1 MKKVI
6 YLILLVTLPGLKS
19 QAQSTVVYK
28 DQVRIENQS
37 VTRSEDN
44 RLTISMDIIMQ
55 ANMKIT
61 SNRFATLTPILEA
74 DGRTKSLPPVVIYGR
89 RRALTHERNNTIPKD
104 AFVILRRKRHTDQK
118 VNYLIQLPYEAWMQK
133 ANLVMDTDLCC
144 CRDIVE
150 ANQLD
155 PITSLNIERAKLQ
168 PAIAYIAPKAE
179 EIKHRAAEGRA
190 YLDYPVNQTVIYP
203 DYRSNQVELAKIRAT
218 IDTIRAD
225 KNISITGIR
234 FDGYA
239 SPEGGYANNA
249 RLAKGRTEALLNYV
263 RKYYNFP
270 EGLITT
276 TSTPEDW
283 KGFRKFIENS
293 ALPQRNELLQ
303 IIDLEEKDMDAKEK
317 RIARF
322 VGPETYR
329 FLLNECYPALR
340 HSDYTVSY
348 TVRGFNVEE
357 TRELI
362 NNRPQLLSLQEIFNL
377 AQTYEPGSEEFN
389 HTFQVAAVM
398 FPDNPTANL
407 NAAAMEIQRGGDLTV
422 AKKYLAKA
430 DPDAGATLNNQ
441 GVIALMEGDLDAAEQ
456 YFNRAKEA
464 NIKEAETN
472 LIEVSKQR
480 NFPTE

>member
-1 MKKVI
+1 M
-6 YLILLVTLPGLKS
+6 
-19 QAQSTVVYK
+19 
-28 DQVRIENQS
+28 
-37 VTRSEDN
+37 
-44 RLTISMDIIMQ
+44 
-55 ANMKIT
+55 
-61 SNRFATLTPILEA
+61 
-74 DGRTKSLPPVVIYGR
+74 
-89 RRALTHERNNTIPKD
+89 
-104 AFVILRRKRHTDQK
+104 
-118 VNYLIQLPYEAWMQK
+118 
-133 ANLVMDTDLCC
+133 
-144 CRDIVE
+144 
-150 ANQLD
+150 
-155 PITSLNIERAKLQ
+155 
-168 PAIAYIAPKAE
+168 
-179 EIKHRAAEGRA
+179 
-190 YLDYPVNQTVIYP
+190 
-203 DYRSNQVELAKIRAT
+203 
-218 IDTIRAD
+218 
-225 KNISITGIR
+225 
-234 FDGYA
+234 
-239 SPEGGYANNA
+239 
-249 RLAKGRTEALLNYV
+249 